1 MKVVQEKDREKEK
14 DLKNEIL
21 KQIMEDN
28 PRKK

>member
-28 PRKK
+28 QRKK

>member
-28 PRKK
+28 ERNK